1 MTEIWVDKHSPK
13 SLAEVVGQ
21 AAAIE
26 KMKAWA
32 REWKK
37 KTPAKKAL
45 LLYGPPG
52 TGKTISAILLAK
64 EMGWEYVE
72 MNASDERTLSA
83 VRRIAGEASRA
94 GTLFEGAAGRR
105 LLIIDEADNIHGTAD
120 RGGYAALREILN
132 ETRNP
137 IILIANDLYAVPADI
152 RALCLP
158 IVFRRIQKPLIVKR
172 LATIAQR
179 EKIRADQ
186 EALEMIANISE
197 GDMRSAIHDLQV
209 AAFGKK
215 TLTKDD
221 VIIARRNREKT
232 IFDALSAILGSKSA
246 KIARTALWDA
256 DLSPDE
262 AFAWI
267 VENVPKVV
275 KDPESLVK
283 VYEVLSKADKF
294 FGYSRSSYKF
304 WSFASDMMTAGVAVS
319 KGEELQFSKFQ
330 PSSWIRKMAQ
340 TMKARNIRNSVAKK
354 LARKCHTSSRVVKKD
369 FLPYIPIMLGG
380 KPERLQHLARE
391 LELNEEEIEFLKS
404 LRAGK
409 S

>member
-13 SLAEVVGQ
+13 TLNEVVGQ
-21 AAAIE
+21 TSAIE
-26 KMKAWA
+26 QMRAWA
-32 REWKK
+32 KEWERKV
-37 KTPAKKAL
+37 PAKRAL

-64 EMGWEYVE
+64 EMGWEYIE

-83 VRRIAGEASRA
+83 VKRIAGEASRA
-94 GTLFEGAAGRR
+94 GTLLEGAAGRR

-120 RGGYAALREILN
+120 RGGYSALREILS

-152 RALCLP
+152 RALCLT

-172 LATIAQR
+172 LAVIAQK
-179 EKIRADQ
+179 EKTKADQ
-186 EALEMIANISE
+186 EALEMIASASE

-209 AAFGKK
+209 SAFGKK

-232 IFDALSAILGSKSA
+232 IFDALSVILGSKSA
-246 KIARTALWDA
+246 KIARTALWDS

-262 AFAWI
+262 AFTWI
-267 VENVPKVV
+267 IENIPKVV
-275 KDPESLVK
+275 KDPEALVR
-283 VYEVLSKADKF
+283 VYEILSKADKF
-294 FGYSRSSYKF
+294 FGYSKKSYKF
-304 WSFASDMMTAGVAVS
+304 WSFASDMMTAGVAIS

-330 PSSWIRKMAQ
+330 PPSWVKKMAQ
-340 TMKARNIRNSVAKK
+340 TAKTRHLRDSIAKK
-354 LARKCHTSSRVVKKD
+354 LARRCHTSSKVVKRD
-369 FLPYIPIMLGG
+369 FLPYFPAMLGG
-380 KPERLQHLARE
+380 KSERLQSLARE
-391 LELNEEEIEFLKS
+391 LELSEEEVEFLRS
-404 LRAGK
+404 LRMGK
-409 S
+409 A